1 MNLVRRHPLLVGGAI
16 VLAVILALGFRPR
29 PVDVDIVSAA
39 PGPLRVTVEEEGRTR
54 VIDRYVISAP
64 VPGYLRRV
72 ELDVGATISAGQVV
86 AQLEPLRSDVLDPRR
101 RAEAESRMA
110 AARAAVRAAEQ
121 RASAAEAEAEYAASE
136 HTRLARLYENRT
148 VSLDAFQQA
157 DAGARRTAA
166 ALQSARFQVDVARAD
181 LKAAEATLA
190 YSGAGGSGATPEL
203 VAVTA
208 PVAGQLLKR
217 FHESE
222 GVVGAG
228 APLLEVGDPLSLE
241 VEVDVLSRDAVRIA
255 PGMAVELERWGGN
268 GTLAGVVRT
277 VEPVG
282 FTKISALG
290 VEEQRVLVIVD
301 IVSPPEQWR
310 RLGDGYRVEAVFIL
324 WQGAD
329 VLQVPSSAL
338 FRHGDGW
345 ALFVVEDGRAR
356 TRQVTLGHDGG
367 INVEMRAGVRAGES
381 VIAHPGDTVSDGV
394 RVQAY

>member
-1 MNLVRRHPLLVGGAI
+1 MNLLRRHPWLVAGA
-16 VLAVILALGFRPR
+16 LALAGILALGFRPR
-29 PVDVDIVSAA
+29 PVEVDIVAVQT
-39 PGPLRVTVEEEGRTR
+39 GPLRVTVEEEGRTR

-64 VPGYLRRV
+64 VPGYLQRV
-72 ELDVGATISAGQVV
+72 DLDVGAAVAAGQVV
-86 AQLEPLRSDVLDPRR
+86 ARLEPLRSDVLDPRR
-101 RAEAESRMA
+101 RAEAEARVTA
-110 AARAAVRAAEQ
+110 AAAAVKAAEQ
-121 RASAAEAEAEYAASE
+121 RASATAAEAEYAASE
-136 HTRLARLYENRT
+136 HKRLATLLENKT

-157 DAGARRTAA
+157 ESAARRLAA

-181 LKAAEATLA
+181 LKTAQATLA
-190 YSGAGGSGATPEL
+190 HSATGGSAAGSEQVPI
-203 VAVTA
+203 VA

-222 GVVGAG
+222 GVVAAG
-228 APLLEVGDPLSLE
+228 AALLEVGDPLSLE

-255 PGMAVELERWGGN
+255 PGMAVELERWGG
-268 GTLAGVVRT
+268 GVPLAGRVRT

-301 IVSPPEQWR
+301 ITSPREQWR

-324 WQGAD
+324 WQGDA

-338 FRHGDGW
+338 FRTGADW
-345 ALFVVEDGRAR
+345 SLYAVENGRAVQR
-356 TRQVTLGHDGG
+356 RVTPGHDGG
-367 INVEMRAGVRAGES
+367 INVEILDGIGAGERI
-381 VIAHPGDTVSDGV
+381 IAHPGDAVSEGV

>member
-1 MNLVRRHPLLVGGAI
+1 MNLVRRHPLLVAGALG
-16 VLAVILALGFRPR
+16 LAGLIALGFRPQ
-29 PVDVDIVSAA
+29 PVSVDIVTAQA
-39 PGPLRVTVEEEGRTR
+39 GPLRVTVEEEGRTR

-64 VPGYLRRV
+64 VPGYLQRI
-72 ELDVGATISAGQVV
+72 ELDVGATVAAGQVV
-86 AQLEPLRSDVLDPRR
+86 ALLEPLRSDVLDPRR
-101 RAEAESRMA
+101 RAEAESRVV

-121 RASAAEAEAEYAASE
+121 RAAAAAAESEYAASE
-136 HTRLARLYENRT
+136 NTRLARLYENRT

-157 DAGARRTAA
+157 ESAARRTAA
-166 ALQSARFQVDVARAD
+166 ALQSARFQVDVARAE

-190 YSGAGGSGATPEL
+190 YSAAGGAGATPEQ
-203 VAVTA
+203 VTITA
-208 PVAGQLLKR
+208 PVGGQLLKR

-228 APLLEVGDPLSLE
+228 AALLEIGDPLSLE

-255 PGMAVELERWGGN
+255 PGMAVELERWGGS
-268 GTLAGVVRT
+268 TPLAGTVRT

-301 IVSPPEQWR
+301 LISPREQWQ

-324 WQGAD
+324 WQGTD

-338 FRHGDGW
+338 FRNGSDW
-345 ALFVVEDGRAR
+345 ALFVVEDGRAVVR
-356 TRQVTLGHDGG
+356 HVRLGHEGG
-367 INVEMRAGVRAGES
+367 INVEIVSGIRVGES
-381 VIAHPGDTVSDGV
+381 IVAHPGDAVSDGV
-394 RVQAY
+394 RVRAY